1 MSGPTGFFKKIGAE
15 QGANDPNTRQRII
28 MAVQEWTAS
37 RKHFS
42 EKLRLVVWWQW
53 LMLTPADNVAA
64 RLPHELVHRLDD
76 ALAMQQRQRRGPCG
90 GAAEDHPACQLSSAS
105 SHESEG
111 DVKALNIRSC

>member
-53 LMLTPADNVAA
+53 LMLTPADDVAA
-64 RLPHELVHRLDD
+64 RLPHGLVHRLHD

-90 GAAEDHPACQLSSAS
+90 GAAEVGMREERVAAS
-105 SHESEG
+105 CSG
-111 DVKALNIRSC
+111 G